1 MDARVRGT
9 DPRLSTG
16 GPPRRTAAAL
26 LLAVLAAVLGLGGLA
41 APAATAAVPTTRVTP
56 TPAPPDDAD
65 ALPVRVE
72 ITEVAPTVLRPG
84 EDLVVT
90 ARLTNTSPEPVA
102 DPRVLVHL
110 ERIRPGTRDDLQ
122 RWLDEPVT
130 GRRVGDR
137 VAQQQAQGP
146 LEPGASLDVTLT
158 VAAGNV
164 GLLDRP
170 DTWGAR
176 GLSVQATSG
185 GRRVGL
191 QRTFAL
197 WATESDDVPQARV
210 SLLVPVVGPAAVPEG
225 VELTAP
231 GPTLGELVQPGHRL
245 DAALET
251 ARSSADVALVVDPAL
266 LDAART
272 GTSQA
277 AAWADELTSVA
288 VGRDVVA
295 LPWSDPDLTA
305 LAHAGALDLLDA
317 ATDATDAAATAAVD
331 GGRRLSART
340 DVLWAPGPLTDR
352 ATVDLAARSGASV
365 LVMAPGDLPAD
376 RDVTGA
382 RTELAS
388 PGGTV
393 LGIVPDATLTTLL
406 TDPARLVPD
415 ATDATVVQRVLA
427 ELSVLARGSP
437 QGLQHVLVA
446 LPRDAVPD
454 PARIEAVLSAVQA
467 APWSRTAPLTAL
479 LGASGADEQRGAP
492 PTTLTDPDALG
503 TAQVERLAA
512 ARRATVAFAAVTDEP
527 ARLLTGVDQEVLAP
541 LATAWRSD
549 PAGRDRLVDAVV
561 AVVDARRS
569 GLTLARTSAQYFV
582 SADNTVR
589 FSVRNELPADAR
601 VRVQTVPRKAC
612 LRTEPSDTVAVR
624 AGGEEV
630 VTVAMH
636 AIANCDVVVEAV
648 LTSADGV
655 PLAEPVTFDVRATP
669 TIESVGTAV
678 VGVLLAV
685 GLVLG
690 VVRTVRRGQSARRG
704 ARRVDDEAGTRPLP
718 VLGGTP
724 EGDSR

>member
-1 MDARVRGT
+1 MDARVRGAG
-9 DPRLSTG
+9 PRQRTG
-16 GPPRRTAAAL
+16 GPPRRPAAAL

-41 APAATAAVPTTRVTP
+41 APAATAAAPASRVTP
-56 TPAPPDDAD
+56 TPAPSESD

-72 ITEVAPTVLRPG
+72 ITDVAPTVLRPG
-84 EDLVVT
+84 EDLAVT
-90 ARLTNTSPEPVA
+90 ARLTNTSPDTVA

-122 RWLDEPVT
+122 RWLDEPLT

-137 VAQQQAQGP
+137 VAQVLTEAP
-146 LEPGASLDVTLT
+146 LEPGASVEVTVT

-176 GLSVQATSG
+176 GLAVQAMSA

-191 QRTFAL
+191 QRSFVL

-210 SLLVPVVGPAAVPEG
+210 SVLVPVVGPAPVPED
-225 VELTAP
+225 VDLTAP
-231 GPTLGELVQPGHRL
+231 GQSLTEMVQPGRRL
-245 DAALET
+245 DAALEV
-251 ARSSADVALVVDPAL
+251 ARSSPDVALVIDPAL
-266 LDAART
+266 IDTART

-277 AAWADELTSVA
+277 AAWADELTAVA

-305 LAHAGALDLLDA
+305 LAHAGATDLLTA
-317 ATDATDAAATAAVD
+317 ATEATVAATTAAVD

-340 DVLWAPGPLTDR
+340 DVLWAPGPSTDQ
-352 ATVDLAARSGASV
+352 ATVDLAAQSGASV

-382 RTELAS
+382 RTELPSAD
-388 PGGTV
+388 GTV
-393 LGIVPDATLTTLL
+393 LGLVPDATLTALL

-454 PARIEAVLSAVQA
+454 PARIEAVLRGIQA

-479 LGASGADEQRGAP
+479 LGARGADEQRGTP
-492 PTTLTDPDALG
+492 PTTHADPEALPPG
-503 TAQVERLAA
+503 QVERLVT

-527 ARLLTGVDQEVLAP
+527 ARLLAGVDAQTLAP
-541 LATAWRSD
+541 LATAWRED
-549 PAGRDRLVDAVV
+549 PALRDRLVEAVV
-561 AVVDARRS
+561 AAVDARRS
-569 GLTLARTSAQYFV
+569 GLTLARTSDQYFV

-589 FSVRNELPADAR
+589 FSVRNELPADAH
-601 VRVQTVPRKAC
+601 VRVHTTPRKAC
-612 LRTEPSDTVAVR
+612 LRTEPSDTVVVR

-636 AIANCDVVVEAV
+636 AIANCEVVVEAV
-648 LTSADGV
+648 LTGGDGV
-655 PLAEPVTFDVRATP
+655 PLAEPVTFEVRATP

-724 EGDSR
+724 EGDGR